1 MEPSI
6 FCKVSVA
13 VSQFLLPLSH
23 SAVPEAT
30 EYESEPAAVSLRQWK
45 GGGVII
51 TPPAADW
58 PSRDIPQN
66 THNKSTSESNRGRCG
81 KNRSQHQEFSEFSE
95 LKLSDV
101 DTCNSNRGYT
111 SMTQVVK
118 SVATQRVSEGDSEDR
133 GCLPHLLTCD
143 VTNAH
148 TFLRNVGLT

>member
-58 PSRDIPQN
+58 PSRDFPQN
-66 THNKSTSESNRGRCG
+66 AHNKSTSESNRGRWG
-81 KNRSQHQEFSEFSE
+81 TTA
-95 LKLSDV
+95 V
-101 DTCNSNRGYT
+101 
-111 SMTQVVK
+111 
-118 SVATQRVSEGDSEDR
+118 
-133 GCLPHLLTCD
+133 GC
-143 VTNAH
+143 
-148 TFLRNVGLT
+148 